1 MALPNLII
9 IGAAKAG
16 TTSLHYYLDLHPE
29 IQMSAVKE
37 THFFAGPPNGHR
49 FELGQIESLEA
60 YEALFDP
67 AVPVRGEASPSYAND
82 PIRAGVPGRI
92 EQLVPEAKII
102 YLVRDPIARTLSHY
116 RHRVS
121 VSGERRSLREVLDD
135 SPEPAQLGETC
146 MSLYSSQLE
155 NYLEHFPAEQIM
167 VIDQADLLADRDAVL
182 RSVFAFLAVDE
193 DFSSRHFSAEKLKS
207 SERRT
212 YPSGYNR
219 FMRRFVA
226 RPARR
231 LPVPPH
237 IKHALRRN
245 VEKRVFPPLA
255 EPPLED
261 DLRARLEQLYGD
273 EVERLRALTGK
284 DFASW
289 SI

>member
-29 IQMSAVKE
+29 VQMSAVKE
-37 THFFAGPPNGHR
+37 TNFFAGPPNGR
-49 FELGQIESLEA
+49 AYELGQVESLEA

-67 AVPVRGEASPSYAND
+67 ALPVRGEASPNYASA
-82 PIRAGVPGRI
+82 PLRAGAAERI
-92 EQLVPEAKII
+92 KDLVPEAKII
-102 YLVRDPIARTLSHY
+102 YLVRDPVARTLSHY

-135 SPEPAQLGETC
+135 HPQPSELGETC
-146 MSLYSSQLE
+146 MSLYASQLDS
-155 NYLEHFPAEQIM
+155 YLRCFPEESIL
-167 VIDQADLLADRDAVL
+167 VVDQAEFLTDRDAVL
-182 RSVFAFLAVDE
+182 REVFAFLSVDE
-193 DFSSRHFSAEKLKS
+193 TFTSRHFDTEKLKS

-219 FMRRFVA
+219 FMRRVVA
-226 RPARR
+226 PAGRWI
-231 LPVPPH
+231 PPH
-237 IKHALRRN
+237 VRHSLRRN
-245 VEKRVFPPLA
+245 AEKYLFPPLP
-255 EPPLED
+255 EPALES
-261 DLRARLEQLYGD
+261 DLRSRLEQLYGP

-284 DFASW
+284 EFATW